1 MRVLRVV
8 RILAGYLAM
17 AVLGGL
23 AISMLLALPPEQTPW
38 GELALEQPIG
48 PFTDM
53 KLSALNNRDMNCTM
67 LLEESAVKFTP
78 IPDEEFDD
86 NCRFRN
92 VVNLEQSFTPYSAPV
107 RITCP
112 GAAALYLWERDIV
125 QPAAMAWFGMG
136 VERIEH
142 YGTYS
147 CRRVNGAS
155 EGRFSQ
161 HATANAIDIA
171 AFRLEDGRIVTVK
184 EGWQT
189 GGPESHFLHE
199 VRDGACRTF
208 RGVLSPDY
216 NAAHHDHFHLD
227 MGPFSMCR

>member
-1 MRVLRVV
+1 LALLRKIV
-8 RILAGYLAM
+8 GYLSLA
-17 AVLGGL
+17 LGVGL
-23 AISMLLALPPEQTPW
+23 AAALIISLPPQQTPW
-38 GELALEQPIG
+38 GALSLDQPIG

-53 KLSALNNRDMNCTM
+53 KLSRLNNSRAQCTA
-67 LLEESAVKFTP
+67 LLQESEVEFTP
-78 IPDEEFDD
+78 VSDETSGERCGFT
-86 NCRFRN
+86 N
-92 VVNLEQSFTPYSAPV
+92 VVNLERSVTPYSAPV
-107 RITCP
+107 RLTCP

-125 QPAAMAWFGMG
+125 QPAAEFHLGAR

-147 CRRVNGAS
+147 CRRVNGAAT
-155 EGRFSQ
+155 GRMSQ

-171 AFRLEDGRIVTVK
+171 GFRLTDGRLVMVRT
-184 EGWQT
+184 GWSGDT
-189 GGPESHFLHE
+189 AESRFLHE

-227 MGPFSMCR
+227 MGPFDMCR